1 MTRYWDNWAESLEL
15 VMRFISC
22 RNWSSV
28 GVVAIVGIFSMPVRG
43 KRTCFVACAVTRC
56 ECVRLLV
63 RESRKS
69 DADAGWMWSVRG
81 GGGPLLAFF
90 DGRFSDRDK
99 GDSDQQ

>member
-1 MTRYWDNWAESLEL
+1 MTRYWDSWAESLEL

-28 GVVAIVGIFSMPVRG
+28 GVVAIVGIFQCQFVGRG
-43 KRTCFVACAVTRC
+43 RVSLRVLSRAANM
-56 ECVRLLV
+56 RLLV
-63 RESRKS
+63 RDSRKS
-69 DADAGWMWSVRG
+69 DADAGWRWSVRG

>member
-1 MTRYWDNWAESLEL
+1 ML
-15 VMRFISC
+15 VWWPLSGFFHC
-22 RNWSSV
+22 QFV
-28 GVVAIVGIFSMPVRG
+28 GRG
-43 KRTCFVACAVTRC
+43 RVLLRVLLRAANM
-56 ECVRLLV
+56 RLLV